1 MRWPGAR
8 CTGGS
13 CRQQASAASRVPQLD
28 SNKGVKQPSGQ
39 EGMGKVGDKG
49 VMRGGWRAVTGPE
62 LEHQPGPPASFIS
75 SRTVGRVG
83 T

>member
-1 MRWPGAR
+1 
-8 CTGGS
+8 
-13 CRQQASAASRVPQLD
+13 
-28 SNKGVKQPSGQ
+28 
-39 EGMGKVGDKG
+39 MGKVGDKG

-75 SRTVGRVG
+75 SRTLGRVG